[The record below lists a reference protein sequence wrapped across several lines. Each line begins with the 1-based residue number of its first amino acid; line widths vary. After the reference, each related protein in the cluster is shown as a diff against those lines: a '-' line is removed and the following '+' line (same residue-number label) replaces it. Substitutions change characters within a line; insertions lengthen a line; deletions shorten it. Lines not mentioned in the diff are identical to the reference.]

1 MLNYQRVYIYIYPL
15 NTIDPPCFGEKMKL
29 PSLPRLRRLSVTR
42 SGQLRQ
48 RFSPRP
54 DLHQWENPWNH
65 GFWSAKW
72 WRNEDDHLI
81 LEVSWSRRD
90 WARVEQIS
98 VWMQIWWCF
107 NHPFVTVLSPRFF
120 AWATLPLAQEEGDSS
135 PRSRDTASAECAS
148 GWWYTYPSGKIW
160 KSVGIT
166 IPNRWKVIKFMFQT
180 TNQASF
186 HPNPIDKLQPHS
198 TVPVVRCGLP

>member
-1 MLNYQRVYIYIYPL
+1 MVNFHSYVKLPEGVYIYI
-15 NTIDPPCFGEKMKL
+15 TIEHHWPTMFRGKMKL

-81 LEVSWSRRD
+81 LEVSWSSRD

-120 AWATLPLAQEEGDSS
+120 AWATLPLAQEEGGQLTALPWHSL
-135 PRSRDTASAECAS
+135 SRVR
-148 GWWYTYPSGKIW
+148 IW
-160 KSVGIT
+160 LVVYL
-166 IPNRWKVIKFMFQT
+166 PLWKNMKVSWDHYSQ
-180 TNQASF
+180 
-186 HPNPIDKLQPHS
+186 
-198 TVPVVRCGLP
+198 